1 MGNFFELYDS
11 NFFLDENIILIEL
24 ILLLILFLHNNQKN
38 VNDKLFEPYTYK
50 KTIESILCDNFI
62 LIALY
67 KTYFDLNE
75 KEKNKI
81 IQYLIDN
88 ISIIFSSLYQTLILG
103 YLNHLQNLGNNYDEN
118 EMNIICKYAQ
128 RLCEEFGIKK
138 EEYKNYIENEK
149 LLIDVIEKSISKNKK
164 NKNI

>member
-1 MGNFFELYDS
+1 MDFWQPVPAGFAQY
-11 NFFLDENIILIEL
+11 
-24 ILLLILFLHNNQKN
+24 N

-50 KTIESILCDNFI
+50 KTIEGILCDNFI
-62 LIALY
+62 LIVLY

-88 ISIIFSSLYQTLILG
+88 ISIIFSSFYQTLILG

-149 LLIDVIEKSISKNKK
+149 LLIDVIEKSISIKKK